1 MLLEELHE
9 GRWGGEVEPVG
20 NLQHGEV
27 GGAQQHGGL
36 DEQRFVYPVQD
47 GPSRDALDGC
57 GEVFGCKVEAVGIVV
72 HGVLLAEVQCQQAEE
87 AVAETLVA
95 DGHVGLQVI
104 DALIFAQYLQYEST
118 EDGAH
123 NLALVVP
130 LLVHLLMDEAVVA
143 VQVIEL
149 GIGERDYRPVARVAE
164 KVGVYGRGQ
173 PQDILGQQGYEVVL
187 GEQHRLYVVDELILG
202 EHDHVV
208 SLHPVLLA
216 IDDHTPA
223 PALAED
229 DDEAALEEQV
239 GGILARQMQVEVDEE
254 VLATALGDESCHVDV
269 LDIVAKFLH
278 SNV

>member
-1 MLLEELHE
+1 MQGEET
-9 GRWGGEVEPVG
+9 
-20 NLQHGEV
+20 
-27 GGAQQHGGL
+27 
-36 DEQRFVYPVQD
+36 
-47 GPSRDALDGC
+47 
-57 GEVFGCKVEAVGIVV
+57 
-72 HGVLLAEVQCQQAEE
+72 EE
-87 AVAETLVA
+87 TVAETLVA
-95 DGHVGLQVI
+95 EHHIGREVVDTLILGL
-104 DALIFAQYLQYEST
+104 YLKDEGT

-123 NLALVVP
+123 NLALVAS
-130 LLVHLLMDEAVVA
+130 LLVHLLMDESVVA

-164 KVGVYGRGQ
+164 KVGVHGRGQ

-254 VLATALGDESCHVDV
+254 ILTAPLGDEPCHVDV

>member
-47 GPSRDALDGC
+47 GPARDALDGC
-57 GEVFGCKVEAVGIVV
+57 GEVFGCEVQAVGIVV
-72 HGVLLAEVQCQQAEE
+72 HGVLLTEVQCQQAEE
-87 AVAETLVA
+87 AVAEALVA

-104 DALIFAQYLQYEST
+104 DALIFAQYLQYEGA

-123 NLALVVP
+123 NLALVAP

-143 VQVIEL
+143 VQVVKL

-164 KVGVYGRGQ
+164 KVGVHGRGQ

-202 EHDHVV
+202 EHNHVV
-208 SLHPVLLA
+208 PLHPVLLA

-239 GGILARQMQVEVDEE
+239 GGILVRQMQIEVDEE